1 MILSRAREQ
10 AVAGLFSKLL
20 PSDSGGFWQAS
31 RGRAVLKITITDL
44 SDEQR
49 WSLQGRLA
57 GEWADELRST
67 WKEARQAGDMRRCIV
82 ELIEVTS
89 IDRNGEAVLAE
100 IMSQG
105 VEFIASDVYT
115 KHLLRNLRS
124 ELKRSRMKGKQ
135 DGGGNH

>member
-1 MILSRAREQ
+1 M
-10 AVAGLFSKLL
+10 
-20 PSDSGGFWQAS
+20 
-31 RGRAVLKITITDL
+31 KITIADL

-49 WSLQGRLA
+49 WSLA
-57 GEWADELRST
+57 GQPAGQWADELQST
-67 WKEARQAGDMRRCIV
+67 WREVRPAGDRRRRIV

-89 IDRNGEAVLAE
+89 IDRNGEAVRAE

-135 DGGGNH
+135 DDGGNH